1 MLCFKQTQN
10 KAIVYA
16 CFAQSGS
23 KIIGIALIENLS
35 KHLMWHYCSFFSLL
49 QSNTQYFSV
58 LFFARFFLLYFL
70 HHQNKISAH
79 SSRNIHFLAN
89 LSKIVFPRKINTIN
103 LPHSFFYCQI
113 FIIENW
119 KSHNLRSFINPF
131 SNTKMS
137 YYWFDV

>member
-10 KAIVYA
+10 KANVYA

-23 KIIGIALIENLS
+23 KIIGIALIGNLS
-35 KHLMWHYCSFFSLL
+35 KHLMWHYCSFF
-49 QSNTQYFSV
+49 
-58 LFFARFFLLYFL
+58 FFTSIKYTIFFRFIFRSFFLLYFL

-89 LSKIVFPRKINTIN
+89 LSEIVFPWKINTIN
-103 LPHSFFYCQI
+103 FPHSFFYCQI

-119 KSHNLRSFINPF
+119 KSHNFRSFINPF